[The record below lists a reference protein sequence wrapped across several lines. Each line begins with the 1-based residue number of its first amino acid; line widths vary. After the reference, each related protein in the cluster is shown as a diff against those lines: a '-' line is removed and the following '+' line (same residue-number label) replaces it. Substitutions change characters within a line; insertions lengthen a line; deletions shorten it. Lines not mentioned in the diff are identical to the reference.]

1 MRWQSLNESL
11 YLLVSK
17 NTALWELKATSWM
30 PHQQVPQIKAKA
42 TVKEYGASLSKD
54 YRPVAAASCVLGQKM
69 MCQCR
74 GPPWF
79 SPGSQ
84 TEVWVSVSWEAFSA
98 IAVKWNWPGKQTRSL
113 SISRPSMSGWWVF
126 LLFCLFA
133 CLVWNPW
140 IPSMEHSEEK
150 RRNEGRRG
158 EERWGR
164 GECVGGGRCVTR
176 RPPLEVTRD
185 LPWSYRA
192 KLLNKYTQTP
202 GSGQQRRIAVS
213 DPSTDVISDTRT
225 SGVLIHGISMRTFQI
240 CFTVRSERHFCA
252 MCETFMCKSNCRCY
266 CNCCSAYV
274 WWSMCKTKCFTA
286 HPVSDISHNDCDW
299 NSVSR
304 LTYREWHLLAGKR
317 TVLQRT
323 DHGERCCACIVPV
336 LYYMNIYMFYS
347 ICTWVLM
354 SILCFLSDNMD
365 FMS

>member
-42 TVKEYGASLSKD
+42 TVKEYEASLSKD

-164 GECVGGGRCVTR
+164 GECVGGGDVWHA
-176 RPPLEVTRD
+176 D
-185 LPWSYRA
+185 LPLRWRETCREATGQSCSTNIHRPQDQG
-192 KLLNKYTQTP
+192 NKD
-202 GSGQQRRIAVS
+202 GSLSLILQQMLFLTHGHQESWFMGFLWGLFKCVS
-213 DPSTDVISDTRT
+213 
-225 SGVLIHGISMRTFQI
+225 LF
-240 CFTVRSERHFCA
+240 A
-252 MCETFMCKSNCRCY
+252 LK
-266 CNCCSAYV
+266 
-274 WWSMCKTKCFTA
+274 
-286 HPVSDISHNDCDW
+286 DISVALFHLQCVKHSCVKVTVDVTVTVVVHMSDDLCVKQNASLHILFQTFPTMTVTGTM
-299 NSVSR
+299 SV
-304 LTYREWHLLAGKR
+304 
-317 TVLQRT
+317 
-323 DHGERCCACIVPV
+323 D
-336 LYYMNIYMFYS
+336 
-347 ICTWVLM
+347 
-354 SILCFLSDNMD
+354 
-365 FMS
+365 